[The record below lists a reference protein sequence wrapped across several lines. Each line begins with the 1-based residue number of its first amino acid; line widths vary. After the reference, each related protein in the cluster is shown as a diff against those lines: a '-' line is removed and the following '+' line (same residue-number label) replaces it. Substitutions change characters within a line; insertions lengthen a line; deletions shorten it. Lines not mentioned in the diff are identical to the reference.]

1 MDSHSL
7 IERIRN
13 EDSEQCLKE
22 VYKKYRNE
30 LFLWEVRQHSCTMDE
45 AKDVFQQTMII
56 FYENI
61 IYKRLTDIKT
71 QVKTYLFGIG
81 KNKIHELVRD
91 KSKQNS
97 QFNDQIY
104 VTADYYYQ
112 DADDSYEDQLNLVE
126 TCLDQLGDP
135 CRRILAQYYYQKKTM
150 LQISESLGYKNS
162 ETVKNLK
169 YKCLQRLRQIVS
181 SSVAL

>member
-1 MDSHSL
+1 M
-7 IERIRN
+7 E
-13 EDSEQCLKE
+13 
-22 VYKKYRNE
+22 
-30 LFLWEVRQHSCTMDE
+30 E

-61 IYKRLTDIKT
+61 ISEKLTDIKT

-81 KNKIHELVRD
+81 KNKLHELLRD
-91 KSKQNS
+91 KNKQS
-97 QFNDQIY
+97 AQFNDQIY
-104 VTADYYYQ
+104 VNTEYDYQ
-112 DADDSYEDQLNLVE
+112 DAEDAYEDQLKLVE
-126 TCLDQLGDP
+126 VCLDELGDP
-135 CRRILAQYYYQKKTM
+135 CRRILGQYYYHRKTM

-181 SSVAL
+181 KSMPL